1 MIEKAL
7 TAALAGDNPT
17 PVARIATEL
26 GYESVCSLNLYFP
39 ELCRAIA
46 LKQEHIR
53 SSRREELRMA
63 LTAAILEEP
72 PPATAALARRL
83 GCSHGKLTYY
93 FPDLCRRL
101 MDARRDWEARARE
114 GVWARLQ
121 ELIASRKGASVA
133 EICCAA
139 RISQQWL
146 WVRFPELARQ
156 IAAGRRER
164 RIQIRDQQR
173 AVLQHD
179 VRRAVI
185 ELSSRG
191 LRPSFIRVN
200 QLLSEQAAKDWKLIR
215 EELDAVIR
223 ELGCGLEP

>member
-1 MIEKAL
+1 M
-7 TAALAGDNPT
+7 
-17 PVARIATEL
+17 
-26 GYESVCSLNLYFP
+26 
-39 ELCRAIA
+39 
-46 LKQEHIR
+46 
-53 SSRREELRMA
+53 
-63 LTAAILEEP
+63 
-72 PPATAALARRL
+72 
-83 GCSHGKLTYY
+83 
-93 FPDLCRRL
+93 
-101 MDARRDWEARARE
+101 
-114 GVWARLQ
+114 
-121 ELIASRKGASVA
+121 ASRKGASVA